1 MHIITVCGNG
11 IGSSLMLAGK
21 VEELCEE
28 EGIKADVE
36 SMDLNG
42 ASSANP
48 DLFITVK
55 ELAPELHGNVVIV
68 RSYVN
73 KKKIRED
80 ALEAIKAAAAN
91 AKAAQKG
98 AVPCGRGKRAHV
110 KKKGSPDASHPSHT

>member
-48 DLFITVK
+48 ELFITVK

-80 ALEAIKAAAAN
+80 ALEAIKAAPLTP
-91 AKAAQKG
+91 KAAQKR

-110 KKKGSPDASHPSHT
+110 REKGSADASHPSHT

>member
-55 ELAPELHGNVVIV
+55 ELDPRAPRQRCDRSQLCEQEEDPRRRPRGN
-68 RSYVN
+68 
-73 KKKIRED
+73 
-80 ALEAIKAAAAN
+80 
-91 AKAAQKG
+91 QG
-98 AVPCGRGKRAHV
+98 GRR
-110 KKKGSPDASHPSHT
+110 

>member
-55 ELAPELHGNVVIV
+55 ELHGNVVIV

-91 AKAAQKG
+91 A
-98 AVPCGRGKRAHV
+98 
-110 KKKGSPDASHPSHT
+110 

>member
-21 VEELCEE
+21 VQE
-28 EGIKADVE
+28 IAADVE

-42 ASSANP
+42 ASSSNP

-55 ELAPELHGNVVIV
+55 ELAPELHGNIVIV

-80 ALEAIKAAAAN
+80 ALEAIKAAAA
-91 AKAAQKG
+91 KAQ
-98 AVPCGRGKRAHV
+98 
-110 KKKGSPDASHPSHT
+110 

>member
-73 KKKIRED
+73 K
-80 ALEAIKAAAAN
+80 LTP
-91 AKAAQKG
+91 KAAQKG

>member
-21 VEELCEE
+21 VQEICDE
-28 EGIKADVE
+28 EGISADVE

-42 ASSANP
+42 ASSSNP

-55 ELAPELHGNVVIV
+55 ELAPELHGNIVIV

-73 KKKIRED
+73 KNKIRED
-80 ALEAIKAAAAN
+80 ALEAIKAAAA
-91 AKAAQKG
+91 KAQ
-98 AVPCGRGKRAHV
+98 
-110 KKKGSPDASHPSHT
+110 

>member
-11 IGSSLMLAGK
+11 IAGK

-55 ELAPELHGNVVIV
+55 ELAPELT
-68 RSYVN
+68 
-73 KKKIRED
+73 
-80 ALEAIKAAAAN
+80 ATL
-91 AKAAQKG
+91 
-98 AVPCGRGKRAHV
+98 
-110 KKKGSPDASHPSHT
+110 